1 MRPPEIDVLTLKLNA
16 MNPVSHHDITRNDSH
31 VIDRTL
37 ISRRLISCMLAPPD
51 RKRCYHTS
59 PIAGLPDM
67 TALYSCPCEK
77 RLLEVVWSL
86 LKEKQK
92 SSLKRC
98 GQKKG
103 SRPWELS
110 LMLSMTGSLERSS
123 ITRMSN
129 SIIFPFSF
137 FLRASFVTPH
147 ASRWLTDLRVF
158 WSLNGVSEMFKSHLM
173 TSAFLNCSV
182 RQATSLRSQT
192 FQMQSA
198 EQISLLPVISP
209 IRER

>member
-137 FLRASFVTPH
+137 FSQSIFCYPARITMADWSEGFLVFEWSFWNVQIPLDDKRLSELFCSPGH
-147 ASRWLTDLRVF
+147 FPAIANFSDAKRWA
-158 WSLNGVSEMFKSHLM
+158 N
-173 TSAFLNCSV
+173 
-182 RQATSLRSQT
+182 
-192 FQMQSA
+192 
-198 EQISLLPVISP
+198 
-209 IRER
+209 

>member
-37 ISRRLISCMLAPPD
+37 ISCRLISCMLAPPD
-51 RKRCYHTS
+51 SKHCCYHTS
-59 PIAGLPDM
+59 PIAGLLDIS
-67 TALYSCPCEK
+67 ALYSCPCEK

-98 GQKKG
+98 GQKEG

-110 LMLSMTGSLERSS
+110 LMLSTTGSLERSS

-129 SIIFPFSF
+129 SIIFPFF
-137 FLRASFVTPH
+137 FVTLH

-158 WSLNGVSEMFKSHLM
+158 WSLNGVFEMFKSHLM